1 MCFATNR
8 MSEQFSRCAAHNTLI
23 RLFRNRLILK
33 ILIVGLLLATSN
45 VAHAQLYGGYGAWGN
60 NVMSHYGGYGNR
72 VMNYY
77 GNTTV
82 NPVRPLTPYGHRYYN
97 GRGGYRQLL
106 IINGRIYYGPYFS
119 RRRF

>member
-1 MCFATNR
+1 M
-8 MSEQFSRCAAHNTLI
+8 
-23 RLFRNRLILK
+23 K
-33 ILIVGLLLATSN
+33 ILIVCLMLATSN

-82 NPVRPLTPYGHRYYN
+82 NPVRPLTPYQHWHYN
-97 GRGGYRQLL
+97 RRGSYRQVQV
-106 IINGRIYYGPYFS
+106 INGRVYYGAYYS
-119 RRRF
+119 RHRR